1 MTIKTPLRHLHSLR
15 SRIIISVLV
24 MVLPAALLMFSA
36 YNSIRGSN
44 DSLTQIIDSPLD
56 ELLKIQKAQSKILK
70 TELPFHLYLNRGE
83 SADREAFIR
92 LSVDIDLLL
101 EKIAKQEGLTE
112 QDLGIIT
119 LAQNEWY
126 EAKTLGES
134 LLTTTNI
141 PSASVLTAKVDQ
153 FGRHL
158 ERCASLLDEVNLKAL
173 EKIKHLRFA
182 AQENEWKSIAMLSLV
197 FGLGL
202 LLAILAALSLGQ
214 SVIEPIKRLEK
225 TVNLFGKGETSTR
238 INLKSN
244 SELDGLATAFNS
256 MAERF
261 EHIKNELNYLSV
273 HDNLTGLYDRT
284 KLQEEVSSEI
294 VRSKRYDRSF
304 SLLLMNIDN
313 FKEVNRVYGRL
324 VGDSVLCSVANKITA
339 TVRPTD
345 ISSRYD
351 GDEFAVILSETD
363 SRGAA
368 ETTQRLIESIED
380 NPINIGDGKLLNIS
394 VTIVTAT
401 YPADADTDIGLF
413 AVTDNSLVNLKLEK
427 KNTFNGKIDE
437 KRA

>member
-119 LAQNEWY
+119 LAQNEWH

>member
-1 MTIKTPLRHLHSLR
+1 MTTKTPLRVLQSLR

-36 YNSIRGSN
+36 YNSIHGSN
-44 DSLTQIIDSPLD
+44 DSLSQIVDSPLD
-56 ELLKIQKAQSKILK
+56 ELLKIQKVQSKILK

-101 EKIAKQEGLTE
+101 ENIAKQGGLSE
-112 QDLGIIT
+112 QDLSIIN
-119 LAQNEWY
+119 LAQNEWH

-141 PSASVLTAKVDQ
+141 PPANVLTAKVDQ

-158 ERCASLLDEVNLKAL
+158 ERCASLLDEVNLSAL

-214 SVIEPIKRLEK
+214 SVIKPIKRLEK
-225 TVNLFGKGETSTR
+225 TVSLFGKGETSAR
-238 INLKSN
+238 ISLESN
-244 SELDGLATAFNS
+244 NELDGLASAFNS

-261 EHIKNELNYLSV
+261 EHIKNELDYLSV

-294 VRSKRYDRSF
+294 IRAKRYDRSF

-324 VGDSVLCSVANKITA
+324 VGDSVLCSVANKITT

-345 ISSRYD
+345 ISSRYG

-363 SRGAA
+363 SKGAA
-368 ETTQRLIESIED
+368 ETTQRLIEAIED
-380 NPINIGDGKLLNIS
+380 NPINIGDGKLLDIS

-413 AVTDNSLVNLKLEK
+413 SITDNSLLNSKLEK
-427 KNTFNGKIDE
+427 KNIING
-437 KRA
+437 

>member
-1 MTIKTPLRHLHSLR
+1 MTAKTPLKHLHSLR
-15 SRIIISVLV
+15 SRIIISILI
-24 MVLPAALLMFSA
+24 MVLPAALLMYSS

-56 ELLKIQKAQSKILK
+56 ELLKIQKVQSKILK

-92 LSVDIDLLL
+92 LSVEIDLLF
-101 EKIAKQEGLTE
+101 ENAAKQKELSE
-112 QDLGIIT
+112 QDLNIIK
-119 LAQNEWY
+119 LAQNEWH

-141 PSASVLTAKVDQ
+141 PSASILTAKVDQ

-158 ERCASLLDEVNLKAL
+158 ERCTTLLDEITLNSL
-173 EKIKHLRFA
+173 EKIKQLRFI
-182 AQENEWKSIAMLSLV
+182 AQENEWKSIGLLLLV

-202 LLAILAALSLGQ
+202 VLAILAALSLGQ

-225 TVNLFGKGETSTR
+225 TVSLFGKGETSTR
-238 INLKSN
+238 INLKSSN
-244 SELDGLATAFNS
+244 ELNGLASAFNS

-261 EHIKNELNYLSV
+261 EHIKNELSYLSV

-284 KLQEEVSSEI
+284 KLHEEISSEI
-294 VRSKRYDRSF
+294 IRAKRYDRSF

-313 FKEVNRVYGRL
+313 FKDVNRVYGRL

-345 ISSRYD
+345 VSSRYN

-363 SRGAA
+363 AKGAA
-368 ETTQRLIESIED
+368 ETTQRLIEAIEN
-380 NPINIGDGKLLNIS
+380 NPLNIGDGKLLNIS
-394 VTIVTAT
+394 ITIVTAT
-401 YPADADTDIGLF
+401 YPSDADTDIGLL
-413 AVTDNSLVNLKLEK
+413 AITDNSLTQSKNKKKKIVN
-427 KNTFNGKIDE
+427 I
-437 KRA
+437 

>member
-1 MTIKTPLRHLHSLR
+1 MHSLR
-15 SRIIISVLV
+15 SRIIISILI
-24 MVLPAALLMFSA
+24 MVLPAALLMYSS

-44 DSLTQIIDSPLD
+44 NSLTQIIDSPLD
-56 ELLKIQKAQSKILK
+56 ELLKIQKVQSKILK

-92 LSVDIDLLL
+92 LSVEIDLLL
-101 EKIAKQEGLTE
+101 EHATKQTGLSE
-112 QDLGIIT
+112 LDLNIIK
-119 LAQNEWY
+119 LAQNEWL

-141 PSASVLTAKVDQ
+141 PSASVLTAKVDE

-158 ERCASLLDEVNLKAL
+158 ERCTTLLDEINLNSL
-173 EKIKHLRFA
+173 EKIKQLRYS
-182 AQENEWKSIAMLSLV
+182 AQENEWKSIGLISLV

-214 SVIEPIKRLEK
+214 SIIAPIKRLEK
-225 TVNLFGKGETSTR
+225 TVSLFGKGETSTR
-238 INLKSN
+238 IDIKSSN
-244 SELDGLATAFNS
+244 ELNGLASAFNS

-261 EHIKNELNYLSV
+261 EHIKNELSYLSV
-273 HDNLTGLYDRT
+273 HDNLTGLYDRS
-284 KLQEEVSSEI
+284 KLHEEIASEI
-294 VRSKRYDRSF
+294 VRAKRYDRSF

-345 ISSRYD
+345 ISSRYN

-363 SRGAA
+363 ANGAA
-368 ETTQRLIESIED
+368 ETKQRLIEAIEN
-380 NPINIGDGKLLNIS
+380 NPLNIGDGKSLNINIT
-394 VTIVTAT
+394 VVTAT
-401 YPADADTDIGLF
+401 YPSDADTDIGLL
-413 AVTDNSLVNLKLEK
+413 ALTDNSLAESKTQK
-427 KNTFNGKIDE
+427 KQVINI
-437 KRA
+437 

>member
-1 MTIKTPLRHLHSLR
+1 MTIKAPFRYLHSLR

-36 YNSIRGSN
+36 YDSIRGSN

-56 ELLKIQKAQSKILK
+56 ELLKIQKTQSKILK

-92 LSVDIDLLL
+92 LSVDIDILL
-101 EKIAKQEGLTE
+101 ENMAKQEGLTE
-112 QDLGIIT
+112 QDLAVVT

-134 LLTTTNI
+134 LLTTDNI
-141 PSASVLTAKVDQ
+141 PKARVLTAKVDQ

-158 ERCASLLDEVNLKAL
+158 ERCATLLDEVNLSAL
-173 EKIKHLRFA
+173 EKIKQLRFD

-214 SVIEPIKRLEK
+214 SVIDPIKRLEK
-225 TVNLFGKGETSTR
+225 TVNLFGKGETGTR
-238 INLKSN
+238 ISLKSN

-273 HDNLTGLYDRT
+273 HDNLTGLFDRT

-294 VRSKRYDRSF
+294 IRAKRYDRSF

-363 SRGAA
+363 SVGAA
-368 ETTQRLIESIED
+368 DTTQRLIEAIEN
-380 NPINIGDGKLLNIS
+380 NPINIGDGKLLEIS

-413 AVTDNSLVNLKLEK
+413 AITDNSLVSSKLEK
-427 KNTFNGKIDE
+427 KNVING
-437 KRA
+437 

>member
-1 MTIKTPLRHLHSLR
+1 MTLKTPSKYLHSLR
-15 SRIIISVLV
+15 TRIIISVLV

-44 DSLTQIIDSPLD
+44 DSLTQIVDSPLD

-92 LSVDIDLLL
+92 LTVDIDFLL
-101 EKIAKQEGLTE
+101 ENIAKQEGLTD
-112 QDLGIIT
+112 QDRGIIT
-119 LAQNEWY
+119 LAQNEWH
-126 EAKTLGES
+126 EAKTMGES
-134 LLTTTNI
+134 LLSTTNI
-141 PSASVLTAKVDQ
+141 PTADILTAKVDQ

-158 ERCASLLDEVNLKAL
+158 ERCASLLDEINLSAL
-173 EKIKHLRFA
+173 EKIKQLRFT
-182 AQENEWKSIAMLSLV
+182 AQENEWKSIGMLSLV

-225 TVNLFGKGETSTR
+225 TVSLFGKGETSTR
-238 INLKSN
+238 ISLQSN
-244 SELDGLATAFNS
+244 NELDGLATAFNA

-363 SRGAA
+363 AKGAA
-368 ETTQRLIESIED
+368 ETTQRLIEAIEE
-380 NPINIGDGKLLNIS
+380 NPLNIGDGKLLPIS

-413 AVTDNSLVNLKLEK
+413 ALTDNSLVNTRSEK
-427 KNTFNGKIDE
+427 KNFINN
-437 KRA
+437 